1 MKTNLT
7 KDKYPLTEFLHD
19 MFSPITDVLEHDGE
33 WGAPLLNEIQAL
45 FLEGHPGEPESYESI
60 AEFIRQNTNPVAKR
74 TTRHFGKRRAWHLVF
89 EDQESVMSF
98 LLSYD
103 RTAMMI
109 AYHNHIRKLR
119 K

>member
-1 MKTNLT
+1 LKANLT
-7 KDKYPLTEFLHD
+7 KDKYHFSEFLHD
-19 MFSPITDVLEHDGE
+19 MFAPITNVLEHDGE

-60 AEFIRQNTNPVAKR
+60 AEYIRQNTNPVAKR
-74 TTRHFGKRRAWHLVF
+74 TTRNFGGRRAWHLVF
-89 EDQESVMSF
+89 SDKESVMSF

-103 RTAMMI
+103 RNTMLSD
-109 AYHNHIRKLR
+109 YHNHIRKLR